1 MKWHLRNDYR
11 NSMLMTHHYPDL
23 VSDSDCLKQ
32 ISHAAQPIRSTNC
45 NQIWVVTRHQHGIFA
60 FVSQMSSRRETS
72 VGESRNVSCF
82 PGIVREL
89 KHRISSQ
96 LQHTLRQLLTKDSP
110 NYVFPHFFANK
121 GFMEGDPLQKTMFA
135 NFHPSLMSFKILRW
149 ITSKATNI

>member
-1 MKWHLRNDYR
+1 
-11 NSMLMTHHYPDL
+11 MTHHYPDL

-96 LQHTLRQLLTKDSP
+96 LQHTLQQLLTKDS
-110 NYVFPHFFANK
+110 PHFFANK
-121 GFMEGDPLQKTMFA
+121 GFIEGDPLQKTMFA
-135 NFHPSLMSFKILRW
+135 NFHPSLMSFKILR
-149 ITSKATNI
+149 